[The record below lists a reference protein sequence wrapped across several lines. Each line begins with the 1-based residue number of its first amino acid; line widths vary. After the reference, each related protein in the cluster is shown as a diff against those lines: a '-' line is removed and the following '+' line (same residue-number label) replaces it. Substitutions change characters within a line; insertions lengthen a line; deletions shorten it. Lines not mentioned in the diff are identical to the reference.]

1 MKKKLLL
8 SVFLTVAA
16 FLTAC
21 GNSDTSDENQ
31 TNSDNKL
38 TVYTTV
44 YPLQFLAEEIGGEYA
59 SVETVYPP
67 GANEHTFEPS
77 QKDIV
82 SMAESDLFLYIGY
95 NLEGFVNNAKSIL
108 EKEGVPVIAVG
119 ELATEGHEHAEE
131 EDADHDHATEEDA
144 HHDHAATEED
154 ADHDH
159 ATEEE
164 AATDEHNHDH
174 GDVDPHV
181 WLDPHIMI
189 HMAEAVKDELST
201 LKPEQEEYFEKNYEE
216 IKTKLENLDLEFADT
231 IENSPK
237 KKIIVSHSAYGYWE
251 DRYGLEQIAVT
262 GLSNSSE
269 PSQKELQN
277 IMALAEENNIKYV
290 IFEQNIDSKLT
301 RIIQE
306 EIGAEALTLHN
317 LSVLTDKDI
326 AENRDYFS
334 IMHDNLDT
342 LKTALK

>member
-1 MKKKLLL
+1 MNKKLLL
-8 SVFLTVAA
+8 SVFLMVAA

-21 GNSDTSDENQ
+21 GNSDTSKDQ
-31 TNSDNKL
+31 SSSGDNL
-38 TVYTTV
+38 TIYTTV

-59 SVETVYPP
+59 TVETVYPP

-131 EDADHDHATEEDA
+131 EDTDHV
-144 HHDHAATEED
+144 
-154 ADHDH
+154 H

-164 AATDEHNHDH
+164 GSTDEHNHDH
-174 GDVDPHV
+174 GDVDPHL

-189 HMAEAVKDELST
+189 HMAEVVKDELST
-201 LKPEQEEYFEKNYEE
+201 LNPEQEEYFEKNYEE
-216 IKTKLENLDLEFADT
+216 IKAKLENLDQEFADT
-231 IENSPK
+231 IKNSPK

-251 DRYGLEQIAVT
+251 ERYGLEQIAVT

-277 IMALAEENNIKYV
+277 IMTVAEENDIKYV

-301 RIIQE
+301 TIIQK
-306 EIGAEALTLHN
+306 EISAEALTLHN
-317 LSVLTDKDI
+317 LSVLTDQDT
-326 AENRDYFS
+326 AENEDYFS

-342 LKTALK
+342 LKTALQ

>member
-1 MKKKLLL
+1 MNKKLLL
-8 SVFLTVAA
+8 SICLIITTFLA
-16 FLTAC
+16 AC
-21 GNSDTSDENQ
+21 GNSDTSENHSS
-31 TNSDNKL
+31 SDNKV
-38 TVYTTV
+38 TIYTTV

-59 SVETVYPP
+59 NVETVYPP

-131 EDADHDHATEEDA
+131 EDANHNHTTEEDA
-144 HHDHAATEED
+144 V
-154 ADHDH
+154 HDH

-164 AATDEHNHDH
+164 TTDEHNHDH

-181 WLDPHIMI
+181 WLDPHTMV
-189 HMAEAVKDELST
+189 HMAEVVKDELST
-201 LKPEQEEYFEKNYEE
+201 LNPEQKEYFEQNYEE
-216 IKTKLENLDLEFADT
+216 IKTKLEELNQEFAET
-231 IENSPK
+231 IENSPN

-251 DRYGLEQIAVT
+251 DLYGIEQIAVT

-269 PSQKELQN
+269 PTQKELQN
-277 IMALAEENNIKYV
+277 IMTIAEKNDIKYV
-290 IFEQNIDSKLT
+290 IFEQNIESKLT
-301 RIIQE
+301 NIIQE
-306 EIGAEALTLHN
+306 EIGAKALTLHN

-326 AENRDYFS
+326 TENKDYFS
-334 IMHDNLDT
+334 IMHDNLET
-342 LKTALK
+342 LKTALQ

>member
-1 MKKKLLL
+1 MNKKLLL
-8 SVFLTVAA
+8 SVFLMVAA
-16 FLTAC
+16 LLTAC
-21 GNSDTSDENQ
+21 GNSDTSEDQ
-31 TNSDNKL
+31 ANSDDKL

-44 YPLQFLAEEIGGEYA
+44 YPLQFLAKEIGGEYA
-59 SVETVYPP
+59 DVETVYPP

-119 ELATEGHEHAEE
+119 ELATEGHEHAEAE
-131 EDADHDHATEEDA
+131 ETNHDHATEEDS
-144 HHDHAATEED
+144 
-154 ADHDH
+154 
-159 ATEEE
+159 
-164 AATDEHNHDH
+164 TDEHNHDH

-181 WLDPHIMI
+181 WLDPHTMI

-201 LKPEQEEYFEKNYEE
+201 LMPEQQEYFEQNYDEM
-216 IKTKLENLDLEFADT
+216 KTKLENLDQEFAKT

-251 DRYGLEQIAVT
+251 DLYGLEQIAVT

-277 IMALAEENNIKYV
+277 IMKVAEENNIKYV

-301 RIIQE
+301 TIIQD
-306 EIGAEALTLHN
+306 EIGAKALTLHN

-326 AENRDYFS
+326 AENKDYFS
-334 IMHDNLDT
+334 IMQDNLET
-342 LKTALK
+342 LKTALQ

>member
-1 MKKKLLL
+1 MNKKLLL
-8 SVFLTVAA
+8 SVCLMIAA

-21 GNSDTSDENQ
+21 GNSDTSENSS
-31 TNSDNKL
+31 SDDKL
-38 TVYTTV
+38 TIYTTV
-44 YPLQFLAEEIGGEYA
+44 YPLQYLAEEIGGEHA
-59 SVETVYPP
+59 NVKTVYPP

-119 ELATEGHEHAEE
+119 ELATEGHEHAEAE
-131 EDADHDHATEEDA
+131 ETN
-144 HHDHAATEED
+144 
-154 ADHDH
+154 HDH

-164 AATDEHNHDH
+164 DSTDEHNHEH

-181 WLDPHIMI
+181 WLDPHTMI

-201 LKPEQEEYFEKNYEE
+201 LMPEQQEYFEQNYEE
-216 IKTKLENLDLEFADT
+216 MKTKLQNLDQEFAKT

-251 DRYGLEQIAVT
+251 DLYGLEQIAVT

-277 IMALAEENNIKYV
+277 IMKVAEENNIKYV

-301 RIIQE
+301 TIIQD
-306 EIGAEALTLHN
+306 EIGAKALTLHN

-326 AENRDYFS
+326 AENKDYFS
-334 IMHDNLDT
+334 IMQDNLET
-342 LKTALK
+342 LKTALQ

>member
-1 MKKKLLL
+1 MNKKLLL
-8 SVFLTVAA
+8 SVFLMVAA

-21 GNSDTSDENQ
+21 GNSDTSEDQ
-31 TNSDNKL
+31 SSSGDKL
-38 TVYTTV
+38 TIYSTV

-59 SVETVYPP
+59 TVETVYPP

-95 NLEGFVNNAKSIL
+95 NLEGFVKNAKSIL

-131 EDADHDHATEEDA
+131 EDTDHV
-144 HHDHAATEED
+144 
-154 ADHDH
+154 H

-164 AATDEHNHDH
+164 GSTDEHNHDH

-189 HMAEAVKDELST
+189 HMAEVVKDELST
-201 LKPEQEEYFEKNYEE
+201 LNPEQEEYFEKNYEE
-216 IKTKLENLDLEFADT
+216 IKAKLENLDQEFADT

-251 DRYGLEQIAVT
+251 KRYGLEQIAVT

-277 IMALAEENNIKYV
+277 IMTVAEENDIKYV

-301 RIIQE
+301 TIIQK

-317 LSVLTDKDI
+317 LSVLTDQDI
-326 AENRDYFS
+326 AENEDYFS

-342 LKTALK
+342 LKTALQ